1 MRALVCPPAAR
12 ARRVA
17 ALVVTAWLPT
27 ACGWFPASTDTDSA
41 SSSASSEASSGGV
54 TSADLPPPGPEDI
67 VVATFNV
74 HLFFDTVCDS
84 GNCGG
89 TSFETKLSDAAFAAR
104 ADEIAEAIK
113 GLGADIVL
121 LQEVESQTCLDALAA
136 RLPDYPTAYL
146 GETGF
151 PASIDTAIL
160 ARMPLTEIRSHGSAP
175 IPLPGGGETYF
186 ARDFLEAHFEIDG
199 RRMIAFDGHFKSMAD
214 DDPER
219 RLAEAAAARKLVD
232 AAAGAHPD
240 ALIVMGGDLN
250 DVPGSPPLDA
260 LTFDGGLLRVA
271 AELGADD
278 WTYVFDSELR
288 AIDHLFLST
297 LANGGSFV
305 PGTARVLHGAETS
318 GWGGSDHA
326 ALRATFRLGG
336 A

>member
-1 MRALVCPPAAR
+1 MRALVCPSAAR
-12 ARRVA
+12 LAAVLLVA
-17 ALVVTAWLPT
+17 SLPA
-27 ACGWFPASTDTDSA
+27 ACGWIPAPGETDSA
-41 SSSASSEASSGGV
+41 SSGGGSGASSGGP
-54 TSADLPPPGPEDI
+54 TADLPPPGPEDI
-67 VVATFNV
+67 VVATFNT

-89 TSFETKLSDAAFAAR
+89 SAFEGQPSAAAFAAK
-104 ADEIAEAIK
+104 ADQLAAAIE

-121 LQEVESQTCLDALAA
+121 LQEVESQDCIDALAA

-160 ARMPLTEIRSHGSAP
+160 ARIPLTEIRSHGSAA
-175 IPLPGGGETYF
+175 IPLPSGGETHF
-186 ARDFLEAHFEIDG
+186 ARDFLEAHFVIDG

-219 RLAEAAAARKLVD
+219 RLAEAEAARKIVD
-232 AAAGAHPD
+232 AAATEHPD

-250 DVPGSPPLDA
+250 DVPGSPPLAA
-260 LTFDGGLLRVA
+260 LMAGGGLERVA

-297 LANGGSFV
+297 LAAGGDFV
-305 PGTARVLHGAETS
+305 SGTARVLHGEDTS
-318 GWGGSDHA
+318 GYGGSDHA

-336 A
+336 